1 MTHPLTAT
9 RNDYADGGEVQFY
22 ATALGIVAAENRF
35 TRTGGAALLTIGAPG
50 NGSGGPRNIYCCEIF
65 TVVKYSLL

>member
-22 ATALGIVAAENRF
+22 ATALGIVATENRF
-35 TRTGGAALLTIGAPG
+35 TRTGGLPSSRLRPPETVLAAPG
-50 NGSGGPRNIYCCEIF
+50 IF
-65 TVVKYSLL
+65 TVVKYLLL

>member
-1 MTHPLTAT
+1 VTHPLTAT

-35 TRTGGAALLTIGAPG
+35 TRTGELPSSRLGPPKTVLAAPG
-50 NGSGGPRNIYCCEIF
+50 IF
-65 TVVKYSLL
+65 TVVKHLLL